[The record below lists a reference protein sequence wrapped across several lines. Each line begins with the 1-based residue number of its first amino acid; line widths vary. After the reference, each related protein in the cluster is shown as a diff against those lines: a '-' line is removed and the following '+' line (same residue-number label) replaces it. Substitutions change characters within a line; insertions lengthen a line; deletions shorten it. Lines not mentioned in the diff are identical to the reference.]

1 MKTSMVCYVVEENI
15 IGNDLS
21 ESVAHYTMKLIKAK
35 GHIYDNL
42 PWSLNAFRHFGVEM
56 GKVSDLGFPRD
67 FWRRL
72 AHM

>member
-42 PWSLNAFRHFGVEM
+42 P
-56 GKVSDLGFPRD
+56 
-67 FWRRL
+67 
-72 AHM
+72 